1 MQTPPFLVLGQWML
15 ITHNI
20 ILALSRDP
28 AILRIK
34 HTWRQ
39 KKRDPGSGPE

>member
-1 MQTPPFLVLGQWML
+1 MQTPPFLVWWEWML
-15 ITHNI
+15 ITKTVI
-20 ILALSRDP
+20 PALSRDP